1 MVSWK
6 DLEVGGRPL
15 VLSLSVS
22 VHHRVVLTIR
32 WMDGMGWDGYCN
44 RVKSR
49 VGGDNRKSQDNKKD
63 CWQVLWNGERPPE
76 RCDFSYLLTSTLT
89 LLVC

>member
-6 DLEVGGRPL
+6 DLAVGERPL
-15 VLSLSVS
+15 VLSSSVS
-22 VHHRVVLTIR
+22 VYHRVVLTIR

-49 VGGDNRKSQDNKKD
+49 VGGDNRKRQ
-63 CWQVLWNGERPPE
+63 QER
-76 RCDFSYLLTSTLT
+76 LLASF
-89 LLVC
+89 VEW